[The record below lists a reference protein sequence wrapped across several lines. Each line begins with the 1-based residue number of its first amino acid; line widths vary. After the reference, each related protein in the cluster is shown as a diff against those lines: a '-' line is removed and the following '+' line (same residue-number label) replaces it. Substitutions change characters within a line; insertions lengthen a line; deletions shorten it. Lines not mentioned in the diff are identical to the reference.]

1 MCMTLPL
8 APAPAIAR
16 THTCTRRLTP
26 ESSRDLPI
34 RCRLRLVCRGVLAV
48 GRGRRLLGV
57 DAGCYMH
64 LANTPAGLSHVDGRH
79 ICLSVHCPCSHRPC
93 CCRASTAS
101 RGRSEDPPLRSS
113 SQERDLHCVCRLGAA
128 TQAREKKAARS
139 QSRIAYT
146 HARNRFFPVQADHC
160 CSGLC
165 CCHAQPSDGPVVAR
179 TTKVLS
185 ARMIGLLEYRHG
197 HPGGLLGCAAV
208 HDRPSAVAASYHC
221 RLRPIRVPRPL
232 GTEPPNATNSREK
245 PREIASP
252 LAGCGAAELAG
263 PHRGCVWRW
272 CTDPDGWTQAHCARS
287 GGAAVFRAQSS
298 CFLPAVG
305 RRKPPRPVSSPR
317 RSLGFPSA
325 NCKCSNGFMY
335 VEFLRG
341 DFSITP
347 ALRLSCFCDFR

>member
-1 MCMTLPL
+1 MLMD
-8 APAPAIAR
+8 AISVLVSTAR
-16 THTCTRRLTP
+16 AVTDRAAVVRQ
-26 ESSRDLPI
+26 
-34 RCRLRLVCRGVLAV
+34 LRHAV
-48 GRGRRLLGV
+48 G
-57 DAGCYMH
+57 
-64 LANTPAGLSHVDGRH
+64 
-79 ICLSVHCPCSHRPC
+79 
-93 CCRASTAS
+93 
-101 RGRSEDPPLRSS
+101 LRI
-113 SQERDLHCVCRLGAA
+113 LHCVPAAKSVICTVFCRLGAA
-128 TQAREKKAARS
+128 TQAREKEAARS

-146 HARNRFFPVQADHC
+146 HARKRFSPVQAGHC

-232 GTEPPNATNSREK
+232 GTEPPNATNSRKK

-325 NCKCSNGFMY
+325 NCKWVY
-335 VEFLRG
+335 L
-341 DFSITP
+341 
-347 ALRLSCFCDFR
+347 